1 MATLTQV
8 RETTRFLEA
17 GSHSARLAVNR
28 DTAYSPRCY
37 AFTRHQRLTTLAASA
52 GCWHAGP
59 LGVSSVLTLA
69 PRYSPWRLTATP
81 ARVTNGSGRPET
93 WRAISLVMH
102 GFLVRVSCHRRR
114 A

>member
-17 GSHSARLAVNR
+17 GSRSARLAVNR

-52 GCWHAGP
+52 GCWHARP
-59 LGVSSVLTLA
+59 LGVSSAAPTLA
-69 PRYSPWRLTATP
+69 PRYSPWGLTAIP

-93 WRAISLVMH
+93 CRAISAL
-102 GFLVRVSCHRRR
+102 GVSI
-114 A
+114 

>member
-17 GSHSARLAVNR
+17 GSRSASARLAVNR

-52 GCWHAGP
+52 GCWYTRP
-59 LGVSSVLTLA
+59 LGVSAVLTLA
-69 PRYSPWRLTATP
+69 PMLAMAAQAAHGYP
-81 ARVTNGSGRPET
+81 GSRHGR
-93 WRAISLVMH
+93 
-102 GFLVRVSCHRRR
+102 
-114 A
+114 